1 MDQED
6 HFPINSLSST
16 NSFDIAIR
24 MNNPSDFTW
33 EDNIVL
39 DSDEKE
45 LLLKETLNGPCPER
59 YTILMES

>member
-45 LLLKETLNGPCPER
+45 LLL
-59 YTILMES
+59 MESKLDTPQQNFSLKKL

>member
-6 HFPINSLSST
+6 HFPINSLGYT
-16 NSFDIAIR
+16 NAFDIAIR

-45 LLLKETLNGPCPER
+45 LLL
-59 YTILMES
+59 MESKLDTPKQNFSLKKL